1 MTDYLFLKSSQRGVG
16 MVEVLIAL
24 LVMSI
29 GLLGYAGLQLRAL
42 NSTEEAHY
50 RTQAMAIAQDLAE
63 RIAAN
68 PQSMA
73 QYVTDAN
80 WAQVNAAA
88 GKPNG
93 WDACLTPAAN
103 CTPDQMA
110 ASDIF
115 QISWQSALLLPGGQV
130 AAADCD
136 ASAAVCVTVTWNDT
150 TPDTCD
156 PPGDDCVRLEVVSW
170 TPDAVLP

>member
-1 MTDYLFLKSSQRGVG
+1 MTDYMSRKNRQRGVG

-24 LVMSI
+24 LVMSV

-73 QYVTDAN
+73 EYLSGGN
-80 WAQVNAAA
+80 WGQLTPAA

-93 WDACLTPAAN
+93 WDVCLTADCSA
-103 CTPDQMA
+103 DQMA

-115 QISWQSALLLPGGQV
+115 QISWQAALLLPGGQA

-136 ASAAVCVTVTWNDT
+136 ASAAVCVTVSWNDT
-150 TPDTCD
+150 TPDSCD
-156 PPGDDCVRLEVVSW
+156 PPGDDCVRLEVVAW
-170 TPDAVLP
+170 TPDAMLP